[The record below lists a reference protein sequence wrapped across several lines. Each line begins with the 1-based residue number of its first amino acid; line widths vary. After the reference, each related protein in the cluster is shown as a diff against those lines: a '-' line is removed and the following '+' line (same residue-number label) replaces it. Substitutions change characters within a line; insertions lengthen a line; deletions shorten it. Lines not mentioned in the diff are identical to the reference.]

1 MKSREDRMSIAR
13 FLALIITATA
23 FLPRATFALPW
34 KSYAQQHA
42 SECAA
47 AWARKTDERALC
59 GGRQF
64 CTAHGNDDRISRIVC
79 DPYVSKADRR
89 LDSITVTQA
98 RLATARDLNALEM
111 LARCQPDY
119 ITPTDR
125 DALRKPEIGFGD
137 ILPGGMK
144 AARLGLCAAIQL
156 GPFPATIVKIG
167 IGAAGAG
174 WMEVTWNRNGTG
186 ARETHTVR
194 LNPAEIDHLLAFV
207 GTSQC
212 AFIRN
217 GTSYPPAEAR
227 EHLSGKLKYAKARI
241 STAEEFIRHLA
252 TESSMSGEPYRVKCD
267 GKVIPAG
274 VWLADELQR
283 FRKVAAAGAPAKAQ

>member
-23 FLPRATFALPW
+23 FLPRTACALPS

-47 AWARKTDERALC
+47 AWARKTDERSLC
-59 GGRQF
+59 GSRQF

-89 LDSITVTQA
+89 LDSITITQA

-125 DALRKPEIGFGD
+125 DAPRKPEIGFGD

-186 ARETHTVR
+186 ARETRTVR
-194 LNPAEIDHLLAFV
+194 LNPAEIDHLLVAVNRSDFW
-207 GTSQC
+207 
-212 AFIRN
+212 RL
-217 GTSYPPAEAR
+217 P
-227 EHLSGKLKYAKARI
+227 HLGG
-241 STAEEFIRHLA
+241 HL
-252 TESSMSGEPYRVKCD
+252 G
-267 GKVIPAG
+267 
-274 VWLADELQR
+274 LADGEVA
-283 FRKVAAAGAPAKAQ
+283 KVVVAVAGWTNHVTDAIGDTDAVDVSILVNTLSEIIHKHWHDVPGA

>member
-1 MKSREDRMSIAR
+1 MATPVSIVAGLPGR
-13 FLALIITATA
+13 VRAAFAAVVVGIALTAPVQA
-23 FLPRATFALPW
+23 DPNA
-34 KSYAQQHA
+34 AQQ
-42 SECAA
+42 
-47 AWARKTDERALC
+47 
-59 GGRQF
+59 
-64 CTAHGNDDRISRIVC
+64 
-79 DPYVSKADRR
+79 
-89 LDSITVTQA
+89 
-98 RLATARDLNALEM
+98 
-111 LARCQPDY
+111 
-119 ITPTDR
+119 
-125 DALRKPEIGFGD
+125 
-137 ILPGGMK
+137 
-144 AARLGLCAAIQL
+144 
-156 GPFPATIVKIG
+156 
-167 IGAAGAG
+167 
-174 WMEVTWNRNGTG
+174 
-186 ARETHTVR
+186 
-194 LNPAEIDHLLAFV
+194 AEIDHLLAFV